1 MKVEG
6 KVEKKKK
13 ENTFCLKETA
23 IWRGSVTTAF

>member
-6 KVEKKKK
+6 KVEKKK